1 VTGELELTVGRYTV
15 KVTHPDKLVFPKDG
29 FTKRDLALYY
39 HTVGPHMLPHIRG
52 RPLVLHRFPDGI
64 DRPGFIQQEADDYFP
79 KWVQRV
85 TVSKVSGGTI
95 THPMV
100 GNVAAL
106 VYLTNLGTVTIHN
119 WLSRADRPRVP
130 DRLIFDLDPPDDDF
144 GPVRSV
150 ATLLR
155 EVLQRLGLPPFI
167 MTTGSR
173 GAHVVVPIQRNLDF
187 DDVRAFAD
195 RVAGLLAARYSKLI
209 TIKER
214 VEERAGR
221 LYIDTKRNAYGQTAV
236 APYAVRAKPGAPVAT
251 PVDWSEIDEPGFTSR
266 RYNIREVPARLAD
279 RGDPWANLDRHA
291 GDLME
296 ARRKLDR
303 LNRR

>member
-1 VTGELELTVGRYTV
+1 MTGELELTVGRYTV

-29 FTKRDLALYY
+29 FTKLDLALYY
-39 HTVGPHMLPHIRG
+39 HTVGSHMLPHIRG

-100 GNVAAL
+100 DNVAAL
-106 VYLTNLGTVTIHN
+106 LYLTNLGTVTIHN

-167 MTTGSR
+167 VTTGSR

-209 TIKER
+209 TVEER
-214 VEERAGR
+214 VEKRAGR
-221 LYIDTKRNAYGQTAV
+221 LYIDTKRNVYGQTAV

-303 LNRR
+303 LNHR

>member
-1 VTGELELTVGRYTV
+1 MTGELELTVGRYTV

-39 HTVGPHMLPHIRG
+39 HTVGPYMLPHIRG

-100 GNVAAL
+100 DNVAAL

-303 LNRR
+303 LNRC